1 MAQIKTAFQMWPW
14 QYWAE
19 QRPTEIAIALGDAN
33 AGAVTWNW
41 IEVTANIETYA
52 QRLVAQGVKR
62 DQLVAV
68 VAPNSIDV
76 LWLLLAIIR
85 VGARYVGLNPK
96 LPSKALIEQLTALG
110 NNHIWCPDISVAEQL
125 PGHTLSLNPAV
136 TSERIIPVMW
146 QEHRPVSLTLTSGS
160 TGLPKAVVHHPQ
172 SHLASASGLLK
183 QMTFTADDSWL
194 LSLPLFHISGLA
206 IVWRWLYRGA
216 RIVLVEPA
224 LQQQALQ
231 WVSHA
236 SLVPTQLQRFLDSE
250 YAHQHQLQ
258 QVLLGGATIPV
269 SLTTAAEQAGIECWS
284 GYGMTEMASTI
295 TVKRANSSAGV
306 GTVLPNRELILRDGE
321 IWVRGKVLCLGYYRN
336 NTIFSLLGCDDDDDD
351 WFATKDL
358 GEWHDDE
365 LFIRG
370 RADNMF
376 ISGGENVQPEDIE
389 QVLLQHAA
397 VNQVIVLPIDDHD
410 FGARPVAIVTTAQ
423 PLDSYLVDQLV
434 TYMSQNVA
442 PHKRPIRY
450 LSLPD
455 CFTQNVKVSRSDLAK
470 WLASQA

>member
-1 MAQIKTAFQMWPW
+1 MAQIKAAFQMWPW

-19 QRPTEIAIALGDAN
+19 QRPTEVAIALGDVN
-33 AGAVTWNW
+33 ADAVSWNW
-41 IEVTANIETYA
+41 IEVTANIEKYA

-68 VAPNSIDV
+68 VAPNSIDL

-96 LPSKALIEQLTALG
+96 LPSKALTEQLALLG
-110 NNHIWCPDISVAEQL
+110 NDYLWCSSAELAEQL
-125 PGHTLSLNPAV
+125 PGKVISLMMDT
-136 TSERIIPVMW
+136 TSNRLIPVMW
-146 QEHRPVSLTLTSGS
+146 QEHRPVTLTLTSGS
-160 TGLPKAVVHHPQ
+160 TGAPKAVVHHAQ

-216 RIVLVEPA
+216 RIVVVEPE

-250 YAHQHQLQ
+250 YAQQHQLQ

-269 SLTTAAEQAGIECWS
+269 SLTTAAERVGIECWS

-295 TVKRANSSAGV
+295 TAKRANSSPGV
-306 GTVLPNRELILRDGE
+306 GTVLPYRKLILRDGE
-321 IWVRGKVLCLGYYRN
+321 IWVSGKVLCLGYYRN
-336 NTIFSLLGCDDDDDD
+336 RTIFSLVGCNDDDE

-389 QVLLQHAA
+389 QVLLQHPA
-397 VNQVIVLPIDDHD
+397 VNQVIVLPVADHD
-410 FGARPVAIVTTAQ
+410 FGARPVAILTTAQ
-423 PLDSYLVDQLV
+423 PLDNYLIDQLV
-434 TYMSQNVA
+434 TYISQNVA
-442 PHKRPIRY
+442 PYKRPIRY
-450 LSLPD
+450 IELPES
-455 CFTQNVKVSRSDLAK
+455 FTQSVKISRTELAQ
-470 WLASQA
+470 WLATQA

>member
-1 MAQIKTAFQMWPW
+1 MAQIKAKFNKWPW

-19 QRPTEIAIALGDAN
+19 QRPTEIAISLGDVK

-41 IEVTANIETYA
+41 IEVTANIEKYA
-52 QRLVAQGVKR
+52 QCLVAQGVKR

-96 LPSKALIEQLTALG
+96 LPAKALIEQLTALD
-110 NNHIWCPDISVAEQL
+110 NDHIWCPDIDMAQSLSKQ
-125 PGHTLSLNPAV
+125 TLSLTPEI

-146 QEHRPVSLTLTSGS
+146 QEHRPISLTLTSGS
-160 TGLPKAVVHHPQ
+160 TGLPKAVVHHAQ
-172 SHLASASGLLK
+172 SHLASASGLFK
-183 QMTFTADDSWL
+183 HMTFTADDSWL

-216 RIVLVEPA
+216 RIVVVEPQ

-250 YAHQHQLQ
+250 YAQQHQLQ

-269 SLTTAAEQAGIECWS
+269 SLTTAAKQAGIECWS

-306 GTVLPNRELILRDGE
+306 GTVLPHRELILRDGE

-336 NTIFSLLGCDDDDDD
+336 HTIFSLIGCDDNDD

-389 QVLLQHAA
+389 QVLLQHSVVKQA
-397 VNQVIVLPIDDHD
+397 IVLPIDDHD
-410 FGARPVAIVTTAQ
+410 FGARPVAILTTVQ
-423 PLDSYLVDQLV
+423 RLDNHLIDELV
-434 TYMSQNVA
+434 TYMSQHVA
-442 PHKRPIRY
+442 PHKRPVRY
-450 LSLPD
+450 IALPD
-455 CFTQNVKVSRSDLAK
+455 SFTQSVKISRLDLAT

>member
-1 MAQIKTAFQMWPW
+1 MAQIKPVFQMWPW

-19 QRPTEIAIALGDAN
+19 HRPAEVAIALGDAN

-41 IEVTANIETYA
+41 IEVTANIEKYA

-96 LPSKALIEQLTALG
+96 LPLNALTEQLTALK
-110 NNHIWCPDISVAEQL
+110 NDYIWCDNSELTAEL
-125 PGHTLSLNPAV
+125 TGKTLSLIPEI
-136 TSERIIPVMW
+136 TSERLIPVMW

-160 TGLPKAVVHHPQ
+160 TGLPKAVVHNAQ
-172 SHLASASGLLK
+172 SHLASARGLLK

-216 RIVLVEPA
+216 SIVVVAPELH
-224 LQQQALQ
+224 QQALQ

-236 SLVPTQLQRFLDSE
+236 SLVPTQLQRFLDSD
-250 YAHQHQLQ
+250 YAQQHQLQ

-269 SLTTAAEQAGIECWS
+269 SLTTAAEQVGIECWS

-295 TVKRANSSAGV
+295 TAKRANSSAGV
-306 GTVLPNRELILRDGE
+306 GTVLPHRELILRDGE
-321 IWVRGKVLCLGYYRN
+321 ICVRGNVLCLGYYRN
-336 NTIFSLLGCDDDDDD
+336 NTIFSLLGCDDDDD

-370 RADNMF
+370 RVDNMF

-389 QVLLQHAA
+389 QVLLQHPT
-397 VNQVIVLPIDDHD
+397 VNQVIVLPMTEQD
-410 FGARPVAIVTTAQ
+410 FGARPVAILTTSE
-423 PLDSYLVDQLV
+423 PLDNYLMDLLAS
-434 TYMSQNVA
+434 YMSQHVA
-442 PHKRPIRY
+442 PYKRPIRY
-450 LSLPD
+450 IALPEK
-455 CFTQNVKVSRSDLAK
+455 FTQNVKISRTDLAQ
-470 WLASQA
+470 WLATQE

>member
-1 MAQIKTAFQMWPW
+1 MAQIEATFQMWPW

-19 QRPTEIAIALGDAN
+19 QRPAEIAIALGDAN

-41 IEVTANIETYA
+41 IEVTANIEKYA

-96 LPSKALIEQLTALG
+96 LPSIALIEQLTVLG
-110 NNHIWCPDISVAEQL
+110 NDYIWCPTADVAEEL
-125 PGHTLSLNPAV
+125 PGRTITLMPAMI
-136 TSERIIPVMW
+136 SERLIPVMW
-146 QEHRPVSLTLTSGS
+146 QEHRPVTLTLTSGS
-160 TGLPKAVVHHPQ
+160 TGSPKAVVHHAQ
-172 SHLASASGLLK
+172 SHLASASGLLE
-183 QMTFTADDSWL
+183 QMAFTADDSWL

-216 RIVLVEPA
+216 RIVVVEPE

-250 YAHQHQLQ
+250 YAQQHQLQ

-269 SLTTAAEQAGIECWS
+269 SLTTTAEQADIECWN

-321 IWVRGKVLCLGYYRN
+321 IWVGGNVLCLGYYRN
-336 NTIFSLLGCDDDDDD
+336 KTIFSLLGCNDDDE
-351 WFATKDL
+351 WFATKDV

-370 RADNMF
+370 RSDNMF

-389 QVLLQHAA
+389 QILLQHPA

-410 FGARPVAIVTTAQ
+410 FGARPVAILTTAQ
-423 PLDSYLVDQLV
+423 PLESYLIDQLV

-442 PHKRPIRY
+442 PYKCPIRY
-450 LSLPD
+450 LALPE
-455 CFTQNVKVSRSDLAK
+455 CFTQNVKISRSDLAQ
-470 WLASQA
+470 WLALQS

>member
-1 MAQIKTAFQMWPW
+1 MAQIKPAFQMWPW

-19 QRPTEIAIALGDAN
+19 HRPAEVAVALGDAN
-33 AGAVTWNW
+33 ADAVTWNW
-41 IEVTANIETYA
+41 VEVTANIEKYA

-96 LPSKALIEQLTALG
+96 LPLNALTEQLTAL
-110 NNHIWCPDISVAEQL
+110 NNDYIWCDNSELAAEL
-125 PGHTLSLNPAV
+125 AGETLSLMPEV
-136 TSERIIPVMW
+136 TSERLIPVMW

-160 TGLPKAVVHHPQ
+160 TGLPKAVVHNAQ
-172 SHLASASGLLK
+172 SHLASARGLLK

-216 RIVLVEPA
+216 SIVVVAPE

-231 WVSHA
+231 WVTHA
-236 SLVPTQLQRFLDSE
+236 SLVPTQLQRFLNSD
-250 YAHQHQLQ
+250 YVQQHKLK

-269 SLTTAAEQAGIECWS
+269 SLTTAAQQAGIECWS

-295 TVKRANSSAGV
+295 TAKRANSSAGV
-306 GTVLPNRELILRDGE
+306 GTVLPHRELILRDGE
-321 IWVRGKVLCLGYYRN
+321 IYVRGNVLCLGYYRN
-336 NTIFSLLGCDDDDDD
+336 KTIFSLLGCDDDDD

-389 QVLLQHAA
+389 QVLLQHPA
-397 VNQVIVLPIDDHD
+397 VNQVIVLPMTDQE
-410 FGARPVAIVTTAQ
+410 FGARPVAILTTSET
-423 PLDSYLVDQLV
+423 LDNYLMDKLAS
-434 TYMSQNVA
+434 YMSQHVA
-442 PHKRPIRY
+442 PYKRPIRY
-450 LSLPD
+450 ITLPEK
-455 CFTQNVKVSRSDLAK
+455 FTQNVKISRADLAQ
-470 WLASQA
+470 WLATQE

>member
-1 MAQIKTAFQMWPW
+1 MAKIKAAFQMWPW

-41 IEVTANIETYA
+41 IEVAANIEKYA

-96 LPSKALIEQLTALG
+96 LPPKALIEQLTVLG
-110 NNHIWCPDISVAEQL
+110 NDHIWCQEIDVAESL
-125 PGHTLSLNPAV
+125 PGSTLSLIPAM

-160 TGLPKAVVHHPQ
+160 TGSAKAVVHHAQ
-172 SHLASASGLLK
+172 SHLASARGLLK

-216 RIVLVEPA
+216 RIVVVEPK
-224 LQQQALQ
+224 LHQQALQ

-250 YAHQHQLQ
+250 YAQQHQLQ

-269 SLTTAAEQAGIECWS
+269 SLTTSAEQVGIECWN

-306 GTVLPNRELILRDGE
+306 GTVLPHRELILRDGE
-321 IWVRGKVLCLGYYRN
+321 IWVRGNVLCLGYYRN
-336 NTIFSLLGCDDDDDD
+336 KTIFSLLGCPDDDD
-351 WFATKDL
+351 WFATKDV

-389 QVLLQHAA
+389 QVLLQHSA
-397 VNQVIVLPIDDHD
+397 VNQVIVLPVADHD
-410 FGARPVAIVTTAQ
+410 FGARPVAILTTAQ
-423 PLDSYLVDQLV
+423 PLESYLIDQLV

-442 PHKRPIRY
+442 PHKRPVRY
-450 LSLPD
+450 LALPES
-455 CFTQNVKVSRSDLAK
+455 FTQSVKISRSDLAQ
-470 WLASQA
+470 WLALQV

>member
-1 MAQIKTAFQMWPW
+1 MAQIKPAFQMWPW

-19 QRPTEIAIALGDAN
+19 HRPTEVAIALGDTN

-41 IEVTANIETYA
+41 IEVTANIEKYA

-68 VAPNSIDV
+68 VAPNSIEV

-96 LPSKALIEQLTALG
+96 LPLNALTEQLTAL
-110 NNHIWCPDISVAEQL
+110 NNDYIWCDNSDLAADL
-125 PGHTLSLNPAV
+125 AGKTLSLIPEV
-136 TSERIIPVMW
+136 TSERLIPVMW

-160 TGLPKAVVHHPQ
+160 TGLPKAVVHNAQ
-172 SHLASASGLLK
+172 SHLASARGLLK

-216 RIVLVEPA
+216 SIVVVAPE

-236 SLVPTQLQRFLDSE
+236 SLVPTQLQRFLDSD
-250 YAHQHQLQ
+250 YAQQHQLQ

-269 SLTTAAEQAGIECWS
+269 SLTTAAQQVGIECWS

-295 TVKRANSSAGV
+295 TAKRANSSAGV
-306 GTVLPNRELILRDGE
+306 GTVLPDRELILRDGE
-321 IWVRGKVLCLGYYRN
+321 ICVRGNVLCLGYYRN
-336 NTIFSLLGCDDDDDD
+336 NTIFSLLGCDDDDD

-370 RADNMF
+370 RVDNMF

-389 QVLLQHAA
+389 QVLLQHPA
-397 VNQVIVLPIDDHD
+397 VNQVIVLPMTDQD
-410 FGARPVAIVTTAQ
+410 FGARPVAILTTSE
-423 PLDSYLVDQLV
+423 PLDNYLMDQLAS
-434 TYMSQNVA
+434 YMSQQVA
-442 PHKRPIRY
+442 PYKRPIRY
-450 LSLPD
+450 IALPEK
-455 CFTQNVKVSRSDLAK
+455 FTQNVKISRTDLAQ
-470 WLASQA
+470 WLAIQE

>member
-1 MAQIKTAFQMWPW
+1 MAQIKPAFQMWPW

-19 QRPTEIAIALGDAN
+19 HRPTEVAIALGDTN

-41 IEVTANIETYA
+41 IEVTANIEKYA

-68 VAPNSIDV
+68 VAPNSIEV

-96 LPSKALIEQLTALG
+96 LPLNALTEQLTAL
-110 NNHIWCPDISVAEQL
+110 NNDYIWCDNSDLAADL
-125 PGHTLSLNPAV
+125 AGKTLSLIPEV
-136 TSERIIPVMW
+136 TSERLIPVMW

-160 TGLPKAVVHHPQ
+160 TGLPKAVVHNAQ
-172 SHLASASGLLK
+172 SHLASARGLLK

-216 RIVLVEPA
+216 SIVVVAPE

-236 SLVPTQLQRFLDSE
+236 SLVPTQLQRFLDSD
-250 YAHQHQLQ
+250 YAQQHQLQ

-269 SLTTAAEQAGIECWS
+269 SLTTAAQQVGIECWS

-295 TVKRANSSAGV
+295 TAKLANSSAGV
-306 GTVLPNRELILRDGE
+306 GTVLPDRELILRDGE
-321 IWVRGKVLCLGYYRN
+321 ICVRGNVLCLGYYRN
-336 NTIFSLLGCDDDDDD
+336 NTIFSLLGCDDDDD

-370 RADNMF
+370 RVDNMF

-389 QVLLQHAA
+389 QVLLQHPA
-397 VNQVIVLPIDDHD
+397 VNQVIVLPMTDQD
-410 FGARPVAIVTTAQ
+410 FGARPVAILTTSE
-423 PLDSYLVDQLV
+423 PLDNYLMDQLAS
-434 TYMSQNVA
+434 YMSQQVA
-442 PHKRPIRY
+442 PYKRPIRY
-450 LSLPD
+450 IALPEK
-455 CFTQNVKVSRSDLAK
+455 FTQNVKISRTDLAQ
-470 WLASQA
+470 WLAIQE

>member
-1 MAQIKTAFQMWPW
+1 MAQITEEFQMWPW

-19 QRPTEIAIALGDAN
+19 QRPTEIAIALGDAD

-76 LWLLLAIIR
+76 LWLLLAIVR

-96 LPSKALIEQLTALG
+96 LPSKALNNQLMALG
-110 NNHIWCPDISVAEQL
+110 SDHIWCPDMDVAELL
-125 PGHTLSLNPAV
+125 PGSTLSLTPEI

-160 TGLPKAVVHHPQ
+160 IGAPKAVVHHPQ

-183 QMTFTADDSWL
+183 QMTFTANDSWL

-216 RIVLVEPA
+216 RIILVEPA

-250 YAHQHQLQ
+250 YSRHHQLQ

-269 SLTTAAEQAGIECWS
+269 SLTKAAEQAGIECWS

-295 TVKRANSSAGV
+295 TAKRANSSTGV
-306 GTVLPNRELILRDGE
+306 GMVLPNRELILRDGE

-336 NTIFSLLGCDDDDDD
+336 RTIFSLLGCDDDDS

-389 QVLLQHAA
+389 LVLLQHAA
-397 VNQVIVLPIDDHD
+397 VNHVIVLPVDDHD
-410 FGARPVAIVTTAQ
+410 FGARPVAILATAQ
-423 PLDSYLVDQLV
+423 PLDSYLIGQLV
-434 TYMSQNVA
+434 IYMSQNVV

-450 LSLPD
+450 LPLPE
-455 CFTQNVKVSRSDLAK
+455 CFAKDVKVSRSDLAK